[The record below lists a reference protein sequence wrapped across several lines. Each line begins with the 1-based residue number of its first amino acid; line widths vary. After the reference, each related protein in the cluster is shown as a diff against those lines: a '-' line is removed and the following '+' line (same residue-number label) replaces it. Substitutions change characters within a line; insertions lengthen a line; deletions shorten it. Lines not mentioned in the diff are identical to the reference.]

1 MMYKR
6 RWFLRLEEFRL
17 LIARS
22 VATIAAM
29 KSGLKGSGQ
38 MGLLLPVFVA
48 TIAAMKSGLQKTESL
63 IVCADS
69 FRCANVATIA
79 AMKSG
84 LKVPGQPYSTEKRTS
99 HVE

>member
-29 KSGLKGSGQ
+29 KSGLKVFYVLHRFDRIDRDVFCIPYSYGS
-38 MGLLLPVFVA
+38 
-48 TIAAMKSGLQKTESL
+48 
-63 IVCADS
+63 
-69 FRCANVATIA
+69 VATIA

-84 LKVPGQPYSTEKRTS
+84 LKVFVVVGARIIRR
-99 HVE
+99 